1 MASTTLQDL
10 LLNTSDFS
18 FSVFLCWGDEQ
29 TTASNEVD
37 VKRLMMIF
45 HWKHFKW
52 VKKVFFACL
61 QFCRDIGGIRG
72 DKKVLMTRQMLILWL
87 PLTRREMER
96 KQDFAKWVPT
106 CQVTHNTKP
115 NTSTYSFSSF
125 SSFYL
130 LTQRNMACLSFWSVK
145 YISRYA
151 I

>member
-10 LLNTSDFS
+10 LLNTSNFS
-18 FSVFLCWGDEQ
+18 FSVFYGEAMSRLLQ
-29 TTASNEVD
+29 TEVD

-45 HWKHFKW
+45 HWKHFKL
-52 VKKVFFACL
+52 VKKVFSACL

-106 CQVTHNTKP
+106 CHVTHNTKLKHI
-115 NTSTYSFSSF
+115 YILIFIFSLF
-125 SSFYL
+125 IFWL
-130 LTQRNMACLSFWSVK
+130 RNMACLSSWSVK